1 MIEVKNLT
9 KKYGSNYAIDHLNF
23 NVKSGHIYGFLG
35 PNGAGKSTTMNI
47 IAGCLAATEGTVK
60 INGYDIYE
68 EPIKAKRSIGYLPE
82 FPPLYMD
89 MTPYEYLRFVAE
101 AKEVDRGLVDEKIE
115 QVMQVTGITDMQD
128 RLIKNLS
135 KGYRQRVGIA
145 QAMLGEPEVIILDE
159 PTVGLDPK
167 QIIEIRELI
176 KSLGTNHTV
185 ILSSH
190 ILSEISAVCDY
201 VLIISKGKL
210 VAQDTLENL
219 ATHYT
224 SSSTVRLLV
233 SGDEG
238 GLRMAVDT
246 VKDSITDFTYG
257 QDKDEPQ
264 YLAAEIRVPRDT
276 DIRAQ
281 LSTALVENGCTILSM
296 TTESLSLED
305 VFLMLTQDSYD
316 DDEAAS
322 READALPAA
331 VSELSEDETEPDES
345 LTYDSL
351 LSAGYENI
359 GLKDDESEDEAD
371 EDEEDFRDYEPDLEA
386 LEAAEAEEKAKA
398 EAEMAARLRK
408 REQPAETSQPRKK
421 QDEGEYRSLFTISDD
436 DKGEDNK

>member
-1 MIEVKNLT
+1 MIEVKDLT
-9 KKYGSNYAIDHLNF
+9 KKYGSHYAIDRLNF

-60 INGYDIYE
+60 INGYDIYK

-82 FPPLYMD
+82 FPPLYLD

-115 QVMQVTGITDMQD
+115 QVMKETGITDMQD

-145 QAMLGEPEVIILDE
+145 QAMLGDPEVIILDE

-176 KSLGTNHTV
+176 KSLGTTHTV

-219 ATHYT
+219 SAHYT
-224 SSSTVRLLV
+224 SSATVRVLV
-233 SGDEG
+233 SGEEG
-238 GLRMAVDT
+238 GLRMAIDT
-246 VKDSITDFTYG
+246 VKDSLTD
-257 QDKDEPQ
+257 
-264 YLAAEIRVPRDT
+264 
-276 DIRAQ
+276 
-281 LSTALVENGCTILSM
+281 
-296 TTESLSLED
+296 
-305 VFLMLTQDSYD
+305 
-316 DDEAAS
+316 
-322 READALPAA
+322 
-331 VSELSEDETEPDES
+331 
-345 LTYDSL
+345 
-351 LSAGYENI
+351 
-359 GLKDDESEDEAD
+359 
-371 EDEEDFRDYEPDLEA
+371 
-386 LEAAEAEEKAKA
+386 
-398 EAEMAARLRK
+398 
-408 REQPAETSQPRKK
+408 
-421 QDEGEYRSLFTISDD
+421 
-436 DKGEDNK
+436 

>member
-9 KKYGSNYAIDHLNF
+9 KKYGSHYAIDRLNF

-60 INGYDIYE
+60 INGYDIYK

-82 FPPLYMD
+82 NPPLYLD

-115 QVMQVTGITDMQD
+115 LVMKETGITDMQD

-145 QAMLGEPEVIILDE
+145 QAMLGDPELIILDE

-176 KSLGTNHTV
+176 KSLGTTHTV

-210 VAQDTLENL
+210 VAQDSLENL
-219 ATHYT
+219 STHYT
-224 SSSTVRLLV
+224 SSATVRVLV
-233 SGDEG
+233 SGSEG
-238 GLRMAVDT
+238 GLRMAIDSI
-246 VKDSITDFTYG
+246 KDSITDYTYG
-257 QDKDEPQ
+257 YDKDEPQ
-264 YLAAEIRVPRDT
+264 YLAAEITIPRDT
-276 DIRAQ
+276 DIRAG
-281 LSTALVENGCTILSM
+281 LSGALVENGCTILSM

-305 VFLMLTQDSYD
+305 VFLMLTQDSHD
-316 DDEAAS
+316 EDEAAS
-322 READALPAA
+322 KEADGMPVSTAET
-331 VSELSEDETEPDES
+331 VSEADEPVS
-345 LTYDSL
+345 YDSL
-351 LSAGYENI
+351 LDESYADV
-359 GLKDDESEDEAD
+359 GLRDDESDYD
-371 EDEEDFRDYEPDLEA
+371 DEEDLTDDEPDEAA

-408 REQPAETSQPRKK
+408 KEPTAENQPRKK
-421 QDEGEYRSLFTISDD
+421 QDDGEYRSLFSSNDG
-436 DKGEDNK
+436 DKGEDKK

>member
-1 MIEVKNLT
+1 MIEVKDLT
-9 KKYGSNYAIDHLNF
+9 KKYGSHYAIDRLNF

-60 INGYDIYE
+60 INGYDIYK

-82 FPPLYMD
+82 FPPLYLD

-115 QVMQVTGITDMQD
+115 QVMKETGITDMQD

-145 QAMLGEPEVIILDE
+145 QAMLGDPEVIILDE

-176 KSLGTNHTV
+176 KSLGTTHTV

-219 ATHYT
+219 SAHYT
-224 SSSTVRLLV
+224 SSATVRVLV
-233 SGDEG
+233 SGEEG
-238 GLRMAVDT
+238 GLRMAIDT
-246 VKDSITDFTYG
+246 VKDSLTDYTYG
-257 QDKDEPQ
+257 YDKDEPQ
-264 YLAAEIRVPRDT
+264 YLAAEITIPRDT
-276 DIRAQ
+276 DIRAR
-281 LSTALVENGCTILSM
+281 LSNALVENGCTILSM

-305 VFLMLTQDSYD
+305 VFLMLTQDSHD
-316 DDEAAS
+316 EDEAAS
-322 READALPAA
+322 READAMPAS
-331 VSELSEDETEPDES
+331 VSDETETEAEDDEPV
-345 LTYDSL
+345 TYDSL
-351 LSAGYENI
+351 FSAGESEA
-359 GLKDDESEDEAD
+359 GLRDDESDD
-371 EDEEDFRDYEPDLEA
+371 DDEEDMTDEEPDIEA

-408 REQPAETSQPRKK
+408 KEPPAENQPRKK
-421 QDEGEYRSLFTISDD
+421 QDDGEYRSLFTISDD

>member
-9 KKYGSNYAIDHLNF
+9 KKYGSHYAIDRLNF

-60 INGYDIYE
+60 INGYDIYK

-82 FPPLYMD
+82 NPPLYLD

-115 QVMQVTGITDMQD
+115 LVMKETGITDMQD

-145 QAMLGEPEVIILDE
+145 QAMLGDPELIILDE

-176 KSLGTNHTV
+176 KSLGTTHTV

-210 VAQDTLENL
+210 VAQDSLENL
-219 ATHYT
+219 STHYT
-224 SSSTVRLLV
+224 SSATVRVLV
-233 SGDEG
+233 SGSEG
-238 GLRMAVDT
+238 GLRMAIDSI
-246 VKDSITDFTYG
+246 KDSITDYTYG
-257 QDKDEPQ
+257 YDKDEPQ
-264 YLAAEIRVPRDT
+264 YLAAEITIPRDT
-276 DIRAQ
+276 DIRAG
-281 LSTALVENGCTILSM
+281 LSGALVENGCKILSM

-305 VFLMLTQDSYD
+305 VFLMLTQDSHD
-316 DDEAAS
+316 EDEAAS
-322 READALPAA
+322 KEADGMPVSTAET
-331 VSELSEDETEPDES
+331 VSEADEPVS
-345 LTYDSL
+345 YDSL
-351 LSAGYENI
+351 LDESYADV
-359 GLKDDESEDEAD
+359 GLRDDESDYD
-371 EDEEDFRDYEPDLEA
+371 DEEDLTDDEPDEAA

-408 REQPAETSQPRKK
+408 KEPTAENQPRKK
-421 QDEGEYRSLFTISDD
+421 QDDGEYRSLFSSNDG
-436 DKGEDNK
+436 DKGEDKK

>member
-1 MIEVKNLT
+1 LIEVKNLT
-9 KKYGSNYAIDHLNF
+9 KKYGSHYAIDRLNF

-60 INGYDIYE
+60 INGYDIYK

-82 FPPLYMD
+82 NPPLYLD

-115 QVMQVTGITDMQD
+115 LVMKETGITDMQD

-145 QAMLGEPEVIILDE
+145 QAMLGDPELIILDE

-176 KSLGTNHTV
+176 KSLGTTHTV

-210 VAQDTLENL
+210 VAQDSLENL
-219 ATHYT
+219 STHYT
-224 SSSTVRLLV
+224 SSATVRVLV
-233 SGDEG
+233 SGSEG
-238 GLRMAVDT
+238 GLRMAIDSI
-246 VKDSITDFTYG
+246 KDSITDYTYG
-257 QDKDEPQ
+257 YDKDEPQ
-264 YLAAEIRVPRDT
+264 YLAAEITIPRDT
-276 DIRAQ
+276 DIRAG
-281 LSTALVENGCTILSM
+281 LSCALVENGCTILSM

-305 VFLMLTQDSYD
+305 VFLMLTQDSHD
-316 DDEAAS
+316 EDEAAS
-322 READALPAA
+322 KEADGMPVSTAET
-331 VSELSEDETEPDES
+331 VSEADEPVS
-345 LTYDSL
+345 YDSL
-351 LSAGYENI
+351 LDESYADV
-359 GLKDDESEDEAD
+359 GLRDDESDYD
-371 EDEEDFRDYEPDLEA
+371 DEEDLTDDEPDEAA

-408 REQPAETSQPRKK
+408 KEPTAENQPRKK
-421 QDEGEYRSLFTISDD
+421 QDDGEYRSLFSSNDG
-436 DKGEDNK
+436 DKGEDKK

>member
-9 KKYGSNYAIDHLNF
+9 KKYGSHYAIDRLNF

-60 INGYDIYE
+60 INGYDIYK

-82 FPPLYMD
+82 NPPLYLD

-115 QVMQVTGITDMQD
+115 LVMKETGITDMQD

-145 QAMLGEPEVIILDE
+145 QAMLGDPELIILDE

-176 KSLGTNHTV
+176 KSLGTTHTV

-210 VAQDTLENL
+210 VAQDSLENL
-219 ATHYT
+219 STHYT
-224 SSSTVRLLV
+224 SSATVRVLV
-233 SGDEG
+233 SGSEG
-238 GLRMAVDT
+238 GLRMAIDSI
-246 VKDSITDFTYG
+246 KDSITDYTYG
-257 QDKDEPQ
+257 YDKDEPQ
-264 YLAAEIRVPRDT
+264 YLAAEITIPRDT
-276 DIRAQ
+276 DIRAG
-281 LSTALVENGCTILSM
+281 LSCALVENGCTILSM

-305 VFLMLTQDSYD
+305 VFLMLTQDSHD
-316 DDEAAS
+316 EDEAAS
-322 READALPAA
+322 KEADGMPVSAA
-331 VSELSEDETEPDES
+331 ETVSEADEPVS
-345 LTYDSL
+345 YDSL
-351 LSAGYENI
+351 L
-359 GLKDDESEDEAD
+359 DESYAD
-371 EDEEDFRDYEPDLEA
+371 VGLRDDEEDLTDDEPDEAA

-408 REQPAETSQPRKK
+408 KEPTAENQPRKK
-421 QDEGEYRSLFTISDD
+421 QDDGEYRSLFSSNDG
-436 DKGEDNK
+436 DKGEDKK

>member
-9 KKYGSNYAIDHLNF
+9 KKYGSHYAIDRLNF

-60 INGYDIYE
+60 INGYDIYK

-82 FPPLYMD
+82 NPPLYLD

-115 QVMQVTGITDMQD
+115 LVMKETGITDMQD

-145 QAMLGEPEVIILDE
+145 QAMLGDPELIILDE

-176 KSLGTNHTV
+176 KSLGTTHTV

-210 VAQDTLENL
+210 VAQDSLENL
-219 ATHYT
+219 STHYT
-224 SSSTVRLLV
+224 SSATVRVLV
-233 SGDEG
+233 SGSEG
-238 GLRMAVDT
+238 GLRMAIDSI
-246 VKDSITDFTYG
+246 KDSITDYTYG
-257 QDKDEPQ
+257 YDKDEPQ
-264 YLAAEIRVPRDT
+264 YLAAEITIPRDT
-276 DIRAQ
+276 DIRAG
-281 LSTALVENGCTILSM
+281 LSCALVENGCTILSM

-305 VFLMLTQDSYD
+305 VFLMLTQDSHD
-316 DDEAAS
+316 EDEAAS
-322 READALPAA
+322 KEADGMPVSTAET
-331 VSELSEDETEPDES
+331 VSEADEPVS
-345 LTYDSL
+345 YDSL
-351 LSAGYENI
+351 LDESYADV
-359 GLKDDESEDEAD
+359 GLRDDESDYD
-371 EDEEDFRDYEPDLEA
+371 DEEDLTDDEPDEAA

-408 REQPAETSQPRKK
+408 KEPTAENQPRKK
-421 QDEGEYRSLFTISDD
+421 QDDGEYRSLFSSNDG
-436 DKGEDNK
+436 DKGEDKK